1 MLNKQNIIGCATVM
15 LLTAGLLAACS
26 TDDDGIDNGGGAT
39 EIRLNADCWRVMEGT
54 RAVTYDS
61 DAQLQASSFACYAY
75 EDGTTTQYIS
85 GSTVSYS
92 DSQWTFDDGKHYWPA
107 SGALNFFAYMPADL
121 IGTYCTFDPTAYDAS
136 DNADGYS
143 DDSPRIV
150 CTNLPVSFTVGSDDT
165 QELIFAYTADQDKFG
180 TNSTLQPTPGYVGLT
195 FKHPFA
201 RVCFKQSEANSSNVK
216 INSVTVS
223 GIKNNGTCTFDGS
236 TIVWTPSGDA
246 TALTVSGIPATNT
259 PATGNDFYLVVPQTF
274 ASNITFTVNATWT
287 DWSNVTKN
295 VSATVNVGS
304 WVAGYSYTYTLTL
317 DKFALTV
324 DAKKFTEQW

>member
-39 EIRLNADCWRVMEGT
+39 EIRLNADCWRVMEAT

-121 IGTYCTFDPTAYDAS
+121 SGTHCTFDPTAYDAS

-150 CTNLPVSFTVGSDDT
+150 CTNLPVSFTVGSDNT

-201 RVCFKQSEANSSNVK
+201 RVCFKLSEASGTHVTV
-216 INSVTVS
+216 NSVTVS

-236 TIVWTPSGDA
+236 TIVWTPSGYA

>member
-1 MLNKQNIIGCATVM
+1 M

-121 IGTYCTFDPTAYDAS
+121 IGTYCTFDPMAYDAS

-201 RVCFKQSEANSSNVK
+201 RVIFKLSEESGTDVTINK
-216 INSVTVS
+216 ITVTAADGTAVV
-223 GIKNNGTCTFDGS
+223 KNNGTCTFNG
-236 TIVWTPSGDA
+236 TTATWTPTGDA
-246 TALTVSGIPATNT
+246 ANFVVSGSPATHDT
-259 PATGNDFYLVVPQTF
+259 RAYLVIPQTF
-274 ASNITFTVNATWT
+274 STNLKFTADVTWNEWLEVRR
-287 DWSNVTKN
+287 DI
-295 VSATVNVGS
+295 SATVTVDS
-304 WVAGYSYTYTLTL
+304 WAPGTSYTYSITLNKNAMKVETT
-317 DKFALTV
+317 KY
-324 DAKKFTEQW
+324 TEQW

>member
-1 MLNKQNIIGCATVM
+1 M

-39 EIRLNADCWRVMEGT
+39 EIRLNADCWRVMEAT

-61 DAQLQASSFACYAY
+61 DAQLQASRFACYAY
-75 EDGTTTQYIS
+75 EDGTTTQYIG

-92 DSQWTFDDGKHYWPA
+92 DSQWSFDDGKHYWPA
-107 SGALNFFAYMPADL
+107 SGALNFFAYMPANL
-121 IGTYCTFDPTAYDAS
+121 SGTYCTFDPTAYDAS
-136 DNADGYS
+136 DNDDGYS

-150 CTNLPVSFTVGSDDT
+150 CTDLPVSFTVGSDDT

-201 RVCFKQSEANSSNVK
+201 RVCFKLSEASGTHVTV
-216 INSVTVS
+216 NSVTVS
-223 GIKNNGTCTFDGS
+223 RIKNNGTCTFDGS

-324 DAKKFTEQW
+324 DAEKFTEQW

>member
-1 MLNKQNIIGCATVM
+1 MIRKKLHIAWGL

-26 TDDDGIDNGGGAT
+26 ADDNTIGGDDGAK
-39 EIRLNADCWRVMEGT
+39 EIRLNADCWRVMEAT

-92 DSQWTFDDGKHYWPA
+92 DSQWLFNDGKHYWP
-107 SGALNFFAYMPADL
+107 SEGALNFFAHMPASL
-121 IGTYCTFDPTAYDAS
+121 TNTCCEFDPTAYDS
-136 DNADGYS
+136 SSNPDGYS
-143 DDSPRIV
+143 DGTVRIK
-150 CTNLPVSFTVGSDDT
+150 CTSLPVSITVGNDNT
-165 QELIFAYTADQDKFG
+165 QELILAYTEDQDKFG

-201 RVCFKQSEANSSNVK
+201 RVCFKLSEASGTHVTV
-216 INSVTVS
+216 NSVTVS
-223 GIKNNGTCTFDGS
+223 GIRNNGSCTFDGS
-236 TIVWTPSGDA
+236 TITWTPTGGA

-274 ASNITFTVNATWT
+274 ASNLTFTVNATWT
-287 DWSNVTKN
+287 DWSNVTKD
-295 VSATVNVGS
+295 VSASVNVGT
-304 WVAGYSYTYTLTL
+304 WAAGTSYTYSLTL
-317 DKFALTV
+317 SKEALTV
-324 DAKKFTEQW
+324 DAEKFTEQW

>member
-1 MLNKQNIIGCATVM
+1 MLNKQNIIRCATVM

-26 TDDDGIDNGGGAT
+26 TDDDIIDNGGGGAT
-39 EIRLNADCWRVMEGT
+39 EIRLNADCWRVMEAT

-61 DAQLQASSFACYAY
+61 DAQLQASRFACYAY

-107 SGALNFFAYMPADL
+107 SGALNFFAYMPANL
-121 IGTYCTFDPTAYDAS
+121 SGTYCTFDPTAYDAS

-150 CTNLPVSFTVGSDDT
+150 CTDLPVSFTVGSDNT
-165 QELIFAYTADQDKFG
+165 QEPIFAYTADQDKFG

-201 RVCFKQSEANSSNVK
+201 RVCFKLSEASGTHVTV
-216 INSVTVS
+216 NSVTVS

-236 TIVWTPSGDA
+236 TITWIPTGDA
-246 TALTVSGIPATNT
+246 TNLVISGT
-259 PATGNDFYLVVPQTF
+259 PATGDDCYLVIPQTF

-295 VSATVNVGS
+295 VSASVNVGS

-324 DAKKFTEQW
+324 DAEKFTEQW

>member
-1 MLNKQNIIGCATVM
+1 M

-26 TDDDGIDNGGGAT
+26 TDDDINDNGGGAA
-39 EIRLNADCWRVMEGT
+39 EIRLNADCWRVMEAT

-75 EDGTTTQYIS
+75 EDGTTTQYIN

-107 SGALNFFAYMPADL
+107 SGALNFFAYMPANL
-121 IGTYCTFDPTAYDAS
+121 SGTHYTFDPTAYDAS
-136 DNADGYS
+136 DNVDGYS

-150 CTNLPVSFTVGSDDT
+150 CTDLPVSFTVGSDNT

-201 RVCFKQSEANSSNVK
+201 RVCFKLSEASGTHVTV
-216 INSVTVS
+216 NSVTVS
-223 GIKNNGTCTFDGS
+223 GIKNNGSCTFDGS

-324 DAKKFTEQW
+324 DAEKFTEQW

>member
-26 TDDDGIDNGGGAT
+26 TDDDGIDNGGGAA
-39 EIRLNADCWRVMEGT
+39 EIRLNADCWRVMEAT

-85 GSTVSYS
+85 GSKVSYS

-121 IGTYCTFDPTAYDAS
+121 SGTYCTFDPTAYDAS

-150 CTNLPVSFTVGSDDT
+150 CTNLPVSFTVGSDNT
-165 QELIFAYTADQDKFG
+165 KELIFAYTADQDKFG

-201 RVCFKQSEANSSNVK
+201 RVCFKLSEASGTHVTV
-216 INSVTVS
+216 NSVTVS
-223 GIKNNGTCTFDGS
+223 GIKNNGSCTFDGS

-324 DAKKFTEQW
+324 DAEKFTEQW

>member
-1 MLNKQNIIGCATVM
+1 MLNKQNIIRCAIVT
-15 LLTAGLLAACS
+15 LATALLAACS
-26 TDDDGIDNGGGAT
+26 GDDVTDNGSGAT

-61 DAQLQASSFACYAY
+61 DTQLQASRFACYAY

-121 IGTYCTFDPTAYDAS
+121 SGTHCTFDPTAYDAS
-136 DNADGYS
+136 ANADGYS
-143 DDSPRIV
+143 DDSPRIL
-150 CTNLPVSFTVGSDDT
+150 CTNLPVSFTVGSDNT

-201 RVCFKQSEANSSNVK
+201 RVCFKLSEASGTHVTV
-216 INSVTVS
+216 NSVTVS

-236 TIVWTPSGDA
+236 TITWIPTGDA
-246 TALTVSGIPATNT
+246 TNLVISGT
-259 PATGNDFYLVVPQTF
+259 PATGDDCYLVIPQTVG
-274 ASNITFTVNATWT
+274 SVTFTVNATWD
-287 DWSNVTKN
+287 DWSEVTKD
-295 VSATVNVGS
+295 VSTTVAVGT
-304 WVAGYSYTYTLTL
+304 WAAGTSYTYSLTL
-317 DKFALTV
+317 SKEALIV
-324 DAKKFTEQW
+324 DDTKYTEQW

>member
-1 MLNKQNIIGCATVM
+1 MLNKQNIIRCAIVT
-15 LLTAGLLAACS
+15 LATALLAACS
-26 TDDDGIDNGGGAT
+26 SDDVTDNGGGGAT
-39 EIRLNADCWRVMEGT
+39 EICLNADSWRVMEAT

-85 GSTVSYS
+85 GSKVSYS

-107 SGALNFFAYMPADL
+107 SGALNFFAYMPANL
-121 IGTYCTFDPTAYDAS
+121 SGTHCTFDPMAYDAS

-150 CTNLPVSFTVGSDDT
+150 CTDLPVSFTVGSDDT

-201 RVCFKQSEANSSNVK
+201 RVCFKLSEASGTHVTV
-216 INSVTVS
+216 NSVTVS

-324 DAKKFTEQW
+324 DAEKFTEQW

>member
-1 MLNKQNIIGCATVM
+1 M

-26 TDDDGIDNGGGAT
+26 TDDDGIDNGGGAA
-39 EIRLNADCWRVMEGT
+39 EIRLNADCWRVMEAT

-107 SGALNFFAYMPADL
+107 SGALNFFAYMPANL
-121 IGTYCTFDPTAYDAS
+121 SGTHCTFDPTAYDAS

-150 CTNLPVSFTVGSDDT
+150 CTGLPVSFTVGSDNT

-201 RVCFKQSEANSSNVK
+201 RVCFKLSEASGTHVTV
-216 INSVTVS
+216 NSVTVS
-223 GIKNNGTCTFDGS
+223 RIKNNGTCTFDGS

-287 DWSNVTKN
+287 DWSNVTKD

-324 DAKKFTEQW
+324 DAEKFTEQW

>member
-1 MLNKQNIIGCATVM
+1 M

-39 EIRLNADCWRVMEGT
+39 EIRLNADCWQVMKGT
-54 RAVTYDS
+54 RAATFDN
-61 DAQLQASSFACYAY
+61 ATQLQDETGGFMCCVYDY
-75 EDGTTTQYIS
+75 GTTTPYFDA
-85 GSTVSYS
+85 VSVIY
-92 DSQWTFDDGKHYWPA
+92 DNEEDAWKFQDGKHYWPA
-107 SGALNFFAYMPADL
+107 TGALDFFAYMPATLPSYITDVSDVA
-121 IGTYCTFDPTAYDAS
+121 GQVTYTSGNPQFKCVS
-136 DNADGYS
+136 
-143 DDSPRIV
+143 
-150 CTNLPVSFTVGSDDT
+150 LPVTNAGQDGIKEF
-165 QELIFAYTADQDKFG
+165 IFAMAANQDKTHQGATGVALNFM
-180 TNSTLQPTPGYVGLT
+180 
-195 FKHPFA
+195 HPFA

-287 DWSNVTKN
+287 DWSNVTKD

-324 DAKKFTEQW
+324 DAEKFTEQW

>member
-1 MLNKQNIIGCATVM
+1 M

-26 TDDDGIDNGGGAT
+26 TDDDIIDNGGGGAT
-39 EIRLNADCWRVMEGT
+39 EIRLNADCWRVMEAT

-61 DAQLQASSFACYAY
+61 DAQLQASRFACYAY

-107 SGALNFFAYMPADL
+107 SGALNFFAYMPANL
-121 IGTYCTFDPTAYDAS
+121 SGTYCTFDPTAYDAS

-150 CTNLPVSFTVGSDDT
+150 CTDLPVSFTVGSDNT
-165 QELIFAYTADQDKFG
+165 QEPIFAYTADQDKFG

-201 RVCFKQSEANSSNVK
+201 RVCFKLSEASGTHVTV
-216 INSVTVS
+216 NSVTVS

-236 TIVWTPSGDA
+236 TITWIPTGDA
-246 TALTVSGIPATNT
+246 TNLVISGT
-259 PATGNDFYLVVPQTF
+259 PATGDDCYLVIPQTF

-295 VSATVNVGS
+295 VSASVNVGS

-324 DAKKFTEQW
+324 DAEKFTEQW